1 MKMIICIIQDS
12 DKDVVTKALNDE
24 GYRIT
29 VLPSKGAFF
38 KRGNATLMIG
48 VEDEKVDQVVSLIK
62 KNTRKNDSPEL
73 KRATL
78 FVINVD
84 RFEQV

>member
-12 DKDVVTKALNDE
+12 DKDEVIGALNKE
-24 GYRIT
+24 GHRIT

-38 KRGNATLMIG
+38 RRGNATLMIG
-48 VEDEKVDQVVSLIK
+48 VEDEKVDEVTELIK
-62 KNTRKNDSPEL
+62 NNTLKNESPDL

-78 FVINVD
+78 FTINVD

>member
-12 DKDVVTKALNDE
+12 DKDEVTEALNKE

-38 KRGNATLMIG
+38 RRGNATLMIG
-48 VEDEKVDQVVSLIK
+48 VEEEKVDEVIAIIRE
-62 KNTRKNDSPEL
+62 NTSKHDNPDL

-78 FVINVD
+78 FIINVD

>member
-12 DKDVVTKALNDE
+12 DKDEVTEALNKE
-24 GYRIT
+24 GHRIT

-38 KRGNATLMIG
+38 RRGNATLMIG
-48 VEDEKVDQVVSLIK
+48 VEDKIVDGVIALIK
-62 KNTRKNDSPEL
+62 ENTTNNDTPDL

-78 FVINVD
+78 FIIDVD